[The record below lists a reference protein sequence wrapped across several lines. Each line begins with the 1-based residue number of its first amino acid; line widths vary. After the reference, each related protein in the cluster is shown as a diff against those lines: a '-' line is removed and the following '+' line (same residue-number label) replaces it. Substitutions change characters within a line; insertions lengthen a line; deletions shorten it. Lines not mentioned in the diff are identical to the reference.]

1 MKFLII
7 LLFLS
12 NSFAQ
17 ENFGMKEK
25 VNSFAEKEVRKILT
39 NEFISRLDKYKKLEK
54 KPKEYYNS
62 LGFTEE
68 ERKAFFKFFPDALKE
83 DLPSITLNKAGL
95 ITLTYKGESAHFS
108 FSDLAKSQV
117 YIKNKLVKLPV
128 GNVKNFTEYFN
139 IFNENM
145 YKSFNEKS
153 VFFKALELIIP
164 NASAQTISGEEY
176 LSIPDGK
183 SVPEYNREGW
193 DRNDK
198 VENLYKEEQEHSM
211 RMYGFKVNH
220 NIRQTKQVLLAA
232 VMAISSDI
240 YLDFMANYKN
250 KRTAIPNNL
259 KTLFTKIGKMAATCD
274 EERRETG
281 GKFVKGSEATKMLT
295 ALEVVNEKMN
305 RIESVGKNWWGEIDD
320 LVWQRTTFHFNPDY
334 KSYNI
339 CKVKRITEMYEDKK
353 LCDNL
358 EKLTQCL
365 VDFRT
370 SGKVS
375 NTRLNDEQMDLLID
389 NPRGRD
395 YGQDDILN
403 WVQEK

>member
-1 MKFLII
+1 M
-7 LLFLS
+7 
-12 NSFAQ
+12 
-17 ENFGMKEK
+17 
-25 VNSFAEKEVRKILT
+25 
-39 NEFISRLDKYKKLEK
+39 
-54 KPKEYYNS
+54 
-62 LGFTEE
+62 
-68 ERKAFFKFFPDALKE
+68 
-83 DLPSITLNKAGL
+83 
-95 ITLTYKGESAHFS
+95 
-108 FSDLAKSQV
+108 
-117 YIKNKLVKLPV
+117 
-128 GNVKNFTEYFN
+128 
-139 IFNENM
+139 
-145 YKSFNEKS
+145 KSFHKIVRATAGVVAATTLLAGAAAPAMADYPE
-153 VFFKALELIIP
+153 AE
-164 NASAQTISGEEY
+164 TISGEEY

-183 SVPEYNREGW
+183 SVPDYNREGW

-198 VENLYKEEQEHSM
+198 VENLYKEEQEYSM

-240 YLDFMANYKN
+240 YLEYMANYRN
-250 KRTAIPNNL
+250 KRTSIPKNL
-259 KTLFTKIGKMAATCD
+259 KTLYTKIGKMAASCD
-274 EERRETG
+274 RERRETG

-339 CKVKRITEMYEDKK
+339 CKVKRIREMYEDKR